1 MNSRAT
7 NAAKKP
13 TTASRR
19 TRPQAAPTDPDQ
31 LADAL
36 ASRLKIDSRAPP
48 SKKSPKEVRTES
60 MKSINTV
67 MQALTELGRTG
78 WKKSATDNTSVWR
91 SRNAEANAL
100 VSTSRENLAILRDM
114 DDAGVVEIERAAL
127 SVVAKLAALDM
138 HEAVREALK
147 ELRAPLCRALNLPP
161 LKESRSKFGLISL
174 PLPNQPI
181 DDPVHLTMIS
191 TYLIHALSISC
202 FVLSSGEDIDEFAE
216 LLSSADALWLNAWLP
231 KLHPLPQ
238 KHIDSLLTRAYSVIT
253 KACMNRS
260 SSKSKPPPRSIFLL
274 RGYALRCL
282 VRASPG
288 TVEPDSFWDQLIRFT
303 ASLSKSCA
311 ESNQEEAGTTLIL
324 STFESIVQCAEART
338 DASSFLDG
346 SKFLS
351 FCDYW
356 ITFAKRN
363 GDICVLDRIGSLMQN
378 IPSSSHRSPEPMDCT
393 PDERPPPK
401 QAMASEVVLE
411 GTKLCGIF
419 AQVVALVDNASKDDD
434 LAQAIQTCNKLIQ
447 KSPYLSSLL
456 LGSQVS
462 SDLKNNEEFIR
473 VSGKVDRAFERLRRS
488 THKLVDSQER
498 TPELKKVS
506 SDLLKSCVN
515 SLQDLLP
522 HTTDA
527 DFRTDIATRA
537 LDSLF
542 LMGRTTLNIANPQT
556 YIPAYDHLEASLNI
570 IETILKDG
578 DGGAIDIPNYLRCIS
593 GAFYNL
599 AGSLYQASRH
609 GAAVPF
615 LKQTCIIGCRA
626 LDEYQRK
633 GPKESPNSTKGKE
646 REKEWLQLEQQLYRR
661 WELLAV
667 CYLKNGDRKNSYE
680 SFIKCIHSFPFTASG
695 LAGETDAQCLSSIF
709 GIDATAAL
717 KPLSSLLDRVTSVGA
732 CELLLP
738 PDQVSLYH
746 TLTPPTSKQD
756 LRVVGALLEY
766 QYESLFPHRCKD
778 GARPVLLRL
787 LQDIIQV
794 YSTKDD
800 ISGFLM
806 PIRRARTLVRCLEFV
821 YRDDED
827 PVSVVAQLGLRSL
840 DGLEAE
846 VLALL
851 NKRDLSLD
859 VGLAAYRHQYAI
871 SSHLWLANLAHRRS
885 VDDLLGVVSK
895 HVDEANVLLDGLQ
908 PEVTS
913 RAPKTHNRKSSSSGT
928 PKIQRKVSSGG
939 TPKKAGTRKGLSPR
953 VAKVASPR
961 ATRNTRQR
969 IPAAPKK
976 PAPTRRPPPTTSK
989 AKASTAPK
997 TNARAGATSQAVTS
1011 NTVKTPPR
1019 RSIDS
1024 KTSPSALPFDDFAK
1038 FHDLLML
1045 TTRVLGLLSLV
1056 LPRLQLL
1063 AYLRKLCQRQLGSS
1077 SEEFIVSSLEL
1088 AYEYAKLGKLKRAA
1102 SVFNTALDIVR
1113 NMETSPEVGA
1123 FFLLRF
1129 AETLALMNNVPRSS
1143 AVYIEAYEH
1152 SERILTE
1159 HKGMSSSQRIQS
1171 RARRLELSA
1180 MACHVFALI
1189 QLGRD
1194 DGTLALTSLLQSH
1207 RLWTRA
1213 IDTMSRLSRSSS
1225 KAAPDT
1231 SNQNPFDSSN
1241 TEDASSS
1248 ATPADGN
1255 TQPQAKIRA
1264 PYRSSTE
1271 LQWRLVEGL
1280 IGVLFTLA
1288 DTYLTRGSPREAEYF
1303 LKQVQTLGEST
1314 QLPIVESRALTRMV
1328 EVQLGLGHLE
1338 DAVTLLEEAASKL
1351 GEWTAL
1357 DNVALQRLL
1366 SRYNERAEDLEAATD
1381 LAIKA
1386 LETLHELNGEFQ
1398 RFDGHVLG
1406 MRRSLEPQD
1415 AAGEIIAPELLANV
1429 LSRYIWLLRG
1439 SGDRDFDAL
1448 ISKLG
1453 SLPPTA
1459 RVKVERN
1466 SLMANLTLY
1475 NVHQR
1480 FQSDMFLN
1488 SLTESTIAIPMGMSS
1503 KTTIQRMLPIND
1515 VLNALDSA
1523 EKYFQES
1530 IALTGK
1536 SGDVLQ
1542 LRNAAVSLTLVKAFQ
1557 TSLGRLEDHNAVYAS
1572 SLLDA
1577 SSATTLRREMLDA
1590 IQQKLSSLHPA
1601 DDFEWPLMSSEGIP
1615 RPRPSKSA
1623 PKRPSLQL
1631 SASEDDMDVDGGDQ
1645 NEGSLKEYWKSV
1657 QSRYQTKLLDPESL
1671 CSSRTKNLPSNWTIV
1686 HVHLAEDK
1694 STLLVS
1700 RQECGESA
1708 GNPLLFCVPL
1718 KGRRD
1723 NGTGDEEEHLS
1734 FEDAM
1739 AEFTEIIRLS
1749 NEGTKAAVH
1758 VNKDDEEARSNWWK
1772 QRSALDMRLKELL
1785 ENIEFCW
1792 LGAFKGWVDDM
1803 RKLGWDGVAGKPVTE
1818 QQFSQALKE
1827 RDLVVYF
1834 GHGGGEQYIRSNR
1847 IKGLPTCAAT
1857 MLWGCS
1863 SGNLKDMGDF
1873 DRTGTPYNYMLGGC
1887 PTLIAN
1893 LWDVT
1898 DRDIDKFSM
1907 SVFDKIGLNGS
1918 LVNRSTANKG
1928 STSVSILAAVARSRD
1943 VCKLKYLTGAAP
1955 VVYGI
1960 PFHL

>member
-1 MNSRAT
+1 MPSVKEKHYWSQLRSALT
-7 NAAKKP
+7 AGQWLAQFPAKEPGGK
-13 TTASRR
+13 
-19 TRPQAAPTDPDQ
+19 Q
-31 LADAL
+31 LSWDELFRKFNKHCKGFNDVSEL
-36 ASRLKIDSRAPP
+36 ASY
-48 SKKSPKEVRTES
+48 
-60 MKSINTV
+60 N
-67 MQALTELGRTG
+67 
-78 WKKSATDNTSVWR
+78 
-91 SRNAEANAL
+91 
-100 VSTSRENLAILRDM
+100 
-114 DDAGVVEIERAAL
+114 
-127 SVVAKLAALDM
+127 
-138 HEAVREALK
+138 
-147 ELRAPLCRALNLPP
+147 
-161 LKESRSKFGLISL
+161 
-174 PLPNQPI
+174 
-181 DDPVHLTMIS
+181 
-191 TYLIHALSISC
+191 
-202 FVLSSGEDIDEFAE
+202 
-216 LLSSADALWLNAWLP
+216 
-231 KLHPLPQ
+231 
-238 KHIDSLLTRAYSVIT
+238 
-253 KACMNRS
+253 
-260 SSKSKPPPRSIFLL
+260 
-274 RGYALRCL
+274 
-282 VRASPG
+282 
-288 TVEPDSFWDQLIRFT
+288 
-303 ASLSKSCA
+303 
-311 ESNQEEAGTTLIL
+311 
-324 STFESIVQCAEART
+324 
-338 DASSFLDG
+338 
-346 SKFLS
+346 
-351 FCDYW
+351 
-356 ITFAKRN
+356 
-363 GDICVLDRIGSLMQN
+363 
-378 IPSSSHRSPEPMDCT
+378 
-393 PDERPPPK
+393 
-401 QAMASEVVLE
+401 
-411 GTKLCGIF
+411 
-419 AQVVALVDNASKDDD
+419 
-434 LAQAIQTCNKLIQ
+434 
-447 KSPYLSSLL
+447 
-456 LGSQVS
+456 
-462 SDLKNNEEFIR
+462 
-473 VSGKVDRAFERLRRS
+473 
-488 THKLVDSQER
+488 
-498 TPELKKVS
+498 
-506 SDLLKSCVN
+506 
-515 SLQDLLP
+515 
-522 HTTDA
+522 
-527 DFRTDIATRA
+527 
-537 LDSLF
+537 
-542 LMGRTTLNIANPQT
+542 
-556 YIPAYDHLEASLNI
+556 YD
-570 IETILKDG
+570 
-578 DGGAIDIPNYLRCIS
+578 
-593 GAFYNL
+593 
-599 AGSLYQASRH
+599 
-609 GAAVPF
+609 
-615 LKQTCIIGCRA
+615 
-626 LDEYQRK
+626 
-633 GPKESPNSTKGKE
+633 
-646 REKEWLQLEQQLYRR
+646 
-661 WELLAV
+661 
-667 CYLKNGDRKNSYE
+667 
-680 SFIKCIHSFPFTASG
+680 
-695 LAGETDAQCLSSIF
+695 
-709 GIDATAAL
+709 
-717 KPLSSLLDRVTSVGA
+717 
-732 CELLLP
+732 
-738 PDQVSLYH
+738 
-746 TLTPPTSKQD
+746 
-756 LRVVGALLEY
+756 
-766 QYESLFPHRCKD
+766 
-778 GARPVLLRL
+778 
-787 LQDIIQV
+787 
-794 YSTKDD
+794 
-800 ISGFLM
+800 
-806 PIRRARTLVRCLEFV
+806 
-821 YRDDED
+821 
-827 PVSVVAQLGLRSL
+827 
-840 DGLEAE
+840 
-846 VLALL
+846 LALL
-851 NKRDLSLD
+851 
-859 VGLAAYRHQYAI
+859 LA
-871 SSHLWLANLAHRRS
+871 
-885 VDDLLGVVSK
+885 
-895 HVDEANVLLDGLQ
+895 
-908 PEVTS
+908 
-913 RAPKTHNRKSSSSGT
+913 SSSLNEDEDY
-928 PKIQRKVSSGG
+928 
-939 TPKKAGTRKGLSPR
+939 A
-953 VAKVASPR
+953 
-961 ATRNTRQR
+961 
-969 IPAAPKK
+969 
-976 PAPTRRPPPTTSK
+976 
-989 AKASTAPK
+989 
-997 TNARAGATSQAVTS
+997 
-1011 NTVKTPPR
+1011 
-1019 RSIDS
+1019 D
-1024 KTSPSALPFDDFAK
+1024 
-1038 FHDLLML
+1038 
-1045 TTRVLGLLSLV
+1045 
-1056 LPRLQLL
+1056 LL

-1077 SEEFIVSSLEL
+1077 SEEFIGSSLEL

-1129 AETLALMNNVPRSS
+1129 AETLALVNNVTTSS
-1143 AVYIEAYEH
+1143 AVYFEAYEH

-1207 RLWTRA
+1207 RLWTRP
-1213 IDTMSRLSRSSS
+1213 IDTMSRLSRLSS

-1241 TEDASSS
+1241 AEDASSS
-1248 ATPADGN
+1248 ATPADA
-1255 TQPQAKIRA
+1255 TPQPQAKIRA
-1264 PYRSSTE
+1264 PSRSSTE

-1303 LKQVQTLGEST
+1303 LKQVQTLGESM
-1314 QLPIVESRALTRMV
+1314 QLPIIENRALTRMV
-1328 EVQLGLGHLE
+1328 E
-1338 DAVTLLEEAASKL
+1338 
-1351 GEWTAL
+1351 
-1357 DNVALQRLL
+1357 RLL

-1398 RFDGHVLG
+1398 R

-1415 AAGEIIAPELLANV
+1415 AAGEIIAPELLATV

-1439 SGDRDFDAL
+1439 SGDQDFDAL

-1615 RPRPSKSA
+1615 KPQPSKSA
-1623 PKRPSLQL
+1623 PKRPSLLL

-1671 CSSRTKNLPSNWTIV
+1671 CSPRTKNLPSNWTII
-1686 HVHLAEDK
+1686 HVHLTEDK

-1700 RQECGESA
+1700 CQECGESA

-1734 FEDAM
+1734 FEDAV

-1792 LGAFKGWVDDM
+1792 LGAFKTILGQRSNLTSEQMEELRAGFEKVFQRSLQVKDKKPKPRGGHKKAGSQSQAPSQVYLDDAMLRCFSTLSPKCREEELEDLLYFILDLYQFHGVPVVTAEVDAMQTVLDLRTVLEEHNGRLLKAKKEKEKRQRLGHRSAPVESGDEEHVFLVLNKNVQGLPWESLPILRGRSVSRIPCIDFLHDRIAFAALKRQQLSLEGKGKGKEEDGTAIVNPRNGYYILNPSGDLTKTEGRFQGWVDDM